1 MARPV
6 VILFART
13 PRLGL
18 VKRRLASDIGDVAA
32 LRFYRNQLTRM
43 IRELAK
49 LKNFEIIIALTPRH
63 SRLQPKP
70 RFHGISQSKG
80 DLGQRM
86 ARCFDMFRRRQ
97 VILIG
102 ADIPD
107 LNAAIIRHAARAL
120 KSHDAAFGPAA
131 DGGYYLVAMGAK
143 RPATPFANVRWSSP
157 HALADTLM
165 NFRHHS
171 VTALETLHDVDTG
184 NDLKATSISSLRRT
198 PKYP

>member
-6 VILFART
+6 VILFAKS

-18 VKRRLASDIGDVAA
+18 VKRRLASEIGDVAA
-32 LRFYRNQLTRM
+32 LRFYRNQLFRM

-49 LKNFEIIIALTPRH
+49 LKNFEVILALTPRH
-63 SRLQPKP
+63 SRLQTRPGF
-70 RFHGISQSKG
+70 RNITQNNSG
-80 DLGQRM
+80 LGQRM

-107 LNAAIIRHAARAL
+107 LSAAIIRSAVQKL

-143 RPATPFANVRWSSP
+143 RPTAPFANVRWSSP
-157 HALADTLM
+157 HALSDTLM
-165 NFRHHS
+165 NFQHHRI
-171 VTALETLHDVDTG
+171 TMLEKLHDVDTG
-184 NDLKATSISSLRRT
+184 HDFKTASISSLRRV